1 MNRLFANVC
10 SSNLSKAKLFYTELF
25 GFEVKFDSDWFV
37 HLGDPANSSLE
48 LGLIAKDHELVP
60 ESARGQSSGIY
71 ITLVVGDVD
80 LIYRKAQELKVKII
94 DPPTPTFYGQKRMLL
109 QDPDGNLLD
118 VSSLYN
124 A

>member
-10 SSNLSKAKLFYTELF
+10 SSNLSNAKRFYTELF
-25 GFEVKFDSDWFV
+25 GFQVKYDSDWFV
-37 HLGDPANSSLE
+37 HLCDPVNSSLE
-48 LGLIAKDHELVP
+48 LGLIDQNHELVP

-71 ITLVVGDVD
+71 ITLVVNDVD
-80 LIYRKAQELKVKII
+80 SVYRKAQELKVKII
-94 DPPTPTFYGQKRMLL
+94 APPTPTFYGQKRMLL
-109 QDPDGNLLD
+109 QDPDGSLLD